1 MVVVRAGL
9 AAAGIVLVVAA
20 GASAQTPA
28 QASASGSLES
38 VTFVG
43 AGDIAKCDIIGGAV
57 GTARLL
63 DTIPGTVFTVGDNAY
78 PNGSAK
84 DFADCYEPT
93 WGRHKARTRPA
104 PGNHD
109 YHTRNAQPYF
119 DYFGENAGPPGRGYY
134 SYDLGA
140 WHIIALNNVIDSD
153 KRSAQY
159 KWLEEDLKAHPVEC
173 TLAYWHIPIFS
184 SGTHGSDWKMREVWR
199 LLYQHRADIVLNG
212 HDHNYERFAPQD
224 DNGKADPAGGIREF
238 IIGTGGGGVYRPKGK
253 QPNSEVWD
261 NSSYGVLK
269 LTLSPGSYA
278 WEFVPIPGMKF
289 RDSGTGTCSPLR

>member
-1 MVVVRAGL
+1 MRAGL

-20 GASAQTPA
+20 RASAQTPA
-28 QASASGSLES
+28 QASASGSPES

-119 DYFGENAGPPGRGYY
+119 DYFGENAGPPGLGYY

-153 KRSAQY
+153 KRSPQY

-184 SGTHGSDWKMREVWR
+184 SGTHGNDWKMREVWR

-212 HDHNYERFAPQD
+212 HDHNYERFALQD

-261 NSSYGVLK
+261 NTSYGVLK
-269 LTLSPGSYA
+269 LTLSQGSYA

>member
-1 MVVVRAGL
+1 MRAGL

-20 GASAQTPA
+20 RASAQTPA
-28 QASASGSLES
+28 QASASGSPES

-43 AGDIAKCDIIGGAV
+43 AGDIAKCDIIGGAA

-119 DYFGENAGPPGRGYY
+119 DYFGENAGPPGLGYY

-140 WHIIALNNVIDSD
+140 
-153 KRSAQY
+153 
-159 KWLEEDLKAHPVEC
+159 
-173 TLAYWHIPIFS
+173 
-184 SGTHGSDWKMREVWR
+184 
-199 LLYQHRADIVLNG
+199 
-212 HDHNYERFAPQD
+212 
-224 DNGKADPAGGIREF
+224 
-238 IIGTGGGGVYRPKGK
+238 
-253 QPNSEVWD
+253 
-261 NSSYGVLK
+261 
-269 LTLSPGSYA
+269 
-278 WEFVPIPGMKF
+278 
-289 RDSGTGTCSPLR
+289 

>member
-1 MVVVRAGL
+1 MTTPGFVATALL
-9 AAAGIVLVVAA
+9 ASISMS
-20 GASAQTPA
+20 ASAQTPA
-28 QASASGSLES
+28 QPPPPGAAES

-57 GTARLL
+57 GTALLL
-63 DTIPGTVFTVGDNAY
+63 DRIPGTVFTVGDNAY

-84 DFADCYEPT
+84 DFADCYAPT

-119 DYFGENAGPPGRGYY
+119 DYFGENAGPPGLGYY

-140 WHIIALNNVIDSD
+140 WHIISLNNVIDSD

-173 TLAYWHIPIFS
+173 TLAYWHIPVYS
-184 SGTHGSDWKMREVWR
+184 SGTHGNDWKMSEVWR
-199 LLYQHRADIVLNG
+199 LLYAHGVDVVLNG

-224 DNGKADPAGGIREF
+224 PDQQADPLGIREF

-253 QPNSEVWD
+253 QPNSEAWD

-278 WEFVPIPGMKF
+278 WEFVPIPGMKY